1 MFGRLFFDNE
11 MNTFL
16 QISSNNKISMIML
29 NGSKGAITEVGNFI
43 RRDRKEIDVV
53 SFIPVNKIK
62 FDPQNLGWGDV
73 DDFMNQNTNR
83 VDIKIGRFLRKFL
96 SKQSLIDFTIT
107 DKDIEDFVNLF
118 KSYFTPDKT
127 RLQVIDGDEVL
138 KWYLEDNYATTCGL
152 RSGGLWKSCMRQPE
166 RNKYMVLY
174 TKNISL
180 VKMLIFLTDDG
191 KLRARALLWENV
203 VDKDGNTYKV
213 MDRIYSI
220 YDHDIFLFKGWAKEN
235 GYITKLEQ
243 SAKSEVLFDVN
254 GQATKLELKIKLNN
268 WELDDYPYL
277 DTFKY
282 FDLYGGWLSNTT
294 NFTHQ
299 YKLVQCDGCVER
311 QMRDEEVYIDDE
323 YYEGDEG
330 GEEGW

>member
-11 MNTFL
+11 ITNFL
-16 QISSNNKISMIML
+16 QVSSNNKISMIML
-29 NGSKGAITEVGNFI
+29 NGSQGAIIEVGNFI
-43 RRDRKEIDVV
+43 RRDRSKIDVV
-53 SFIPVNKIK
+53 SFIPIKKID
-62 FDPQNLGWGDV
+62 FDADKLGWDDV
-73 DDFMNQNTNR
+73 DNLMIQSTNR
-83 VDIKIGRFLRKFL
+83 INVKIGRFLRKFL
-96 SKQSLIDFTIT
+96 SSQSIVDFGIS

-118 KSYFTPDKT
+118 KSYFTPDKNK
-127 RLQVIDGDEVL
+127 LQITDGVDIL
-138 KWYLEDNYATTCGL
+138 KWYLEDNYATTCGN
-152 RSGGLWKSCMRQPE
+152 RSGSLWKSCMRQSE

-203 VDKDGNTYKV
+203 VDKYGNSYKV

-220 YDHDIFLFKGWAKEN
+220 YDHDMFLFKGWAKEN

-254 GQATKLELKIKLNN
+254 GQPTTLELRIKLNN
-268 WELDDYPYL
+268 WEMNDYPYL

-282 FDLYGGWLSNTT
+282 FDLYGGWLSNTV
-294 NFTHQ
+294 NFRYQ

-311 QMRDEEVYIDDE
+311 QSEEEE
-323 YYEGDEG
+323 YNEEEYDEG
-330 GEEGW
+330 EDW